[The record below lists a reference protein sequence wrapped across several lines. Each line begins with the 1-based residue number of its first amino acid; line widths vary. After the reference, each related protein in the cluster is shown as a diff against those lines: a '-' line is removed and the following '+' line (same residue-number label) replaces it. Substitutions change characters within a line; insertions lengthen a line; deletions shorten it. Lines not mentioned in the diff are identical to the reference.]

1 MNPKMIFVGLSL
13 ATVAGPA
20 SAYDP
25 PAFPLN
31 DSQLKAFEQYE
42 TAKGIKAFAAGPEG
56 QYSAQAG
63 FASATVAAREALKAC
78 DKGVSQKA
86 KRCVLVDL
94 NGDPVPLALQYAQI
108 MRIDEGQALQPV
120 PLRDLTFGIDA
131 WRAYQGFGEKGEH
144 KAFAL
149 GLKGAWARS
158 WDASTPQEA
167 EKEALEACNR
177 NGAAASAPCF
187 IVARDGALVPLEQL
201 KAKPDLSVDGPKS
214 Q

>member
-56 QYSAQAG
+56 QYYAQAG
-63 FASATVAAREALKAC
+63 FA
-78 DKGVSQKA
+78 
-86 KRCVLVDL
+86 
-94 NGDPVPLALQYAQI
+94 
-108 MRIDEGQALQPV
+108 
-120 PLRDLTFGIDA
+120 
-131 WRAYQGFGEKGEH
+131 
-144 KAFAL
+144 
-149 GLKGAWARS
+149 GAP
-158 WDASTPQEA
+158 ASV
-167 EKEALEACNR
+167 
-177 NGAAASAPCF
+177 PCF
-187 IVARDGALVPLEQL
+187 IVHLDGALVPLEQL